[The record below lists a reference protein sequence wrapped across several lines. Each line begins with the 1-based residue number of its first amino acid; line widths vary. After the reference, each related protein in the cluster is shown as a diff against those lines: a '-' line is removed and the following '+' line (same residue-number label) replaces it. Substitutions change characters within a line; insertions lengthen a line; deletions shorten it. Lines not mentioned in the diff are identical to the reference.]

1 MAQARAVVAR
11 RLPADLALVG
21 VSAVLWMVSIYL
33 NNEVLFQWTE
43 EEEFVHWV
51 FVPAG
56 IRILLVMLFGWRA
69 AFGMALGSVPWVLDV
84 LPGVGAGTVAV
95 TAMATGLMPWISVQ
109 LFSSVTGVRHP
120 WHDLVWWH
128 LPVIAGLSAFTN
140 SAVLNGQLILVGLEP
155 PRELPV
161 NLLAVMIGDLL
172 GALVL
177 LLATV
182 SLVRLIRTR
191 GATPDG
197 CR

>member
-1 MAQARAVVAR
+1 MSHGRAAPAR
-11 RLPADLALVG
+11 RLPVDLALVG
-21 VSAVLWMVSIYL
+21 ISAALWMASIYL

-69 AFGMALGSVPWVLDV
+69 ALGMALGSVPSVLEV
-84 LPGVGAGTVAV
+84 LPGAGTGMVAV
-95 TAMATGLMPWISVQ
+95 TAVATGLMPWISVQ
-109 LFSSVTGVRHP
+109 LFSSRTGVRYP

-128 LPVIAGLSAFTN
+128 LPVVAALSAFTN
-140 SAVLNGQLILVGLEP
+140 SAMLNGQLILVGLEP

-161 NLLAVMIGDLL
+161 NLLAVMIGDLM

-182 SLVRLIRTR
+182 SLVRLLRTR
-191 GATPDG
+191 GAAPDG